1 MELLDEKG
9 RIFGR
14 VNIIDALVVLFALA
28 ILVAGAALV
37 FGDTNDQPTPDEQTL
52 YVTVTTG
59 GQTATHLSTGE
70 IVVDGTPANITDVH
84 RTAGPRTYLRLEL
97 NGTETDDGF
106 RFGEDSIRLGDRL
119 TLTDGALQTETRVVE
134 RDTDASFETQTT
146 AVTLIATTRTPIADA
161 VTTGDSQHVGGTP
174 VATVTSVDRTR
185 LNETHS
191 RLRVRLDLE
200 TRAVEGNP
208 HYGGRPVRLGR
219 RLAVETDAYE
229 FEGEII
235 ERE

>member
-1 MELLDEKG
+1 MEILDEKG

-28 ILVAGAALV
+28 VIAAGGALV
-37 FGDTNDQPTPDEQTL
+37 FGDTNNQPTPEEQTV
-52 YVTVTTG
+52 YVTVTSG
-59 GQTATHLSTGE
+59 EQTATHLSTGE
-70 IVVDGTPANITDVH
+70 TAVNGTPANITDVH
-84 RTAGPRTYLRLEL
+84 RTAGPWTYLRLEL

-106 RFGEDSIRLGDRL
+106 RFDEDPVRLGDKL
-119 TLTDGALQTETRVVE
+119 TLTDDALQTETWVVE
-134 RDTDASFETQTT
+134 RDTDAGFETQTT
-146 AVTLIATTRTPIADA
+146 AVTLAATTRTQIADA
-161 VTTGDSQHVGGTP
+161 VTTGDSQQVGDTP
-174 VATVTSVDRTR
+174 VATVTGVDRTR

-191 RLRVRLDLE
+191 RISVRLDLE